1 MVPMSHTNRE
11 PWAANRL
18 GLDYV
23 EEAERLGPPVRPIID
38 GHLHVNGG
46 RAAGVFRRVMDLY
59 GIDRLYTQTQL
70 ASASAV
76 REVLGDRVSFIAI
89 PEYMAE
95 DRERAMTVGFLE
107 NLDVWANEFGA
118 RCVKLWQ
125 APRLKDFVEQAG
137 GDWDDHRMDG
147 PWRVRIAERACELGM
162 MLMTHVADPDTWFAT
177 EYKDNARYGV
187 KLDHYAPW
195 ERMME
200 RFAVPWLGAHLGGW
214 PEDLEFLTGLLER
227 HPKLFLDTS
236 ATKWIVREIS
246 RHPRDELLAF
256 MTRFKDRIIFGSD
269 IVTHDDH
276 LAPSP
281 EGEKKFGAE
290 LASNEDEAFE
300 LYASRYWAL
309 RTMWES
315 DYEGESN
322 IADPDLAKLDP
333 DRYDAMSA
341 PRLRGKSM
349 PRDLLEVFYGGACE
363 GTLGKW
369 YADHGSR

>member
-1 MVPMSHTNRE
+1 MSHANRE

-76 REVLGDRVSFIAI
+76 REVLGDRVSFVAI

-177 EYKDNARYGV
+177 EYKDSARYGV

-200 RFAVPWLGAHLGGW
+200 RFDVPWLGAHLGGW

-276 LAPSP
+276 LVPSP

-309 RTMWES
+309 RTMWET
-315 DYEGESN
+315 DYEGESS

-349 PRDLLEVFYGGACE
+349 PRDLLKVFYGGACE